1 MPKQSYRAEEQV
13 RWAFLC
19 LEAIAKGPSKEIRH
33 FTFLEATYK
42 SFSLDHLFVFN
53 CLYLLFFMFCINAN
67 LLSLVKQYNTKMSVF
82 VSLCL
87 SSYKD
92 TRG

>member
-42 SFSLDHLFVFN
+42 SFSLDHLF
-53 CLYLLFFMFCINAN
+53 LI
-67 LLSLVKQYNTKMSVF
+67 VF
-82 VSLCL
+82 VILHVLHQCKFIVTSETIQHQDVCICVSVSLL
-87 SSYKD
+87 L
-92 TRG
+92 